1 MDELNHQLD
10 RKATLAK
17 EGQEKLRTIKASV
30 IEAIELNREKL
41 KRLLKQLKENE
52 KDVIAMR
59 DVKLKEAAVNEYN
72 RATTSIEEKL
82 VQVGTLSYYHSL
94 SVTLTQSQSH
104 SVSPMN
110 TITACSLSLFTV
122 LSLLT
127 TFNLLYDRSFGSTS
141 YLHPY

>member
-1 MDELNHQLD
+1 MADKGWQSLKEATTQSAKESNGFWRAKVDELNHQLD

-41 KRLLKQLKENE
+41 KRLLKQLKEHE

-82 VQVGTLSYYHSL
+82 VQVGTLSYYHSFQSL
-94 SVTLTQSQSH
+94 SLTLNLTLTLTLTQS
-104 SVSPMN
+104 
-110 TITACSLSLFTV
+110 
-122 LSLLT
+122 LL
-127 TFNLLYDRSFGSTS
+127 
-141 YLHPY
+141 

>member
-41 KRLLKQLKENE
+41 KRLLKQLKEHE

>member
-41 KRLLKQLKENE
+41 KRLLKQLKEHE

-110 TITACSLSLFTV
+110 TITACSLSIYCT
-122 LSLLT
+122 LSSHH
-127 TFNLLYDRSFGSTS
+127 F
-141 YLHPY
+141 

>member
-41 KRLLKQLKENE
+41 KRLLKQLKEHE

-82 VQVGTLSYYHSL
+82 VQVGTLSYYHSFQSL
-94 SVTLTQSQSH
+94 SLTLNLTLTLTQS
-104 SVSPMN
+104 
-110 TITACSLSLFTV
+110 
-122 LSLLT
+122 LL
-127 TFNLLYDRSFGSTS
+127 
-141 YLHPY
+141 